1 MKRSE
6 ARNLARVIG
15 FILMCIYLLVLF
27 YLVFFSEMFG
37 RHAVHINEYN
47 LVPFKTIGNFIK
59 YHESV
64 STASFLANIIG
75 NVVAFMPFG
84 IILPIILRTK
94 KHKYYIQWVFFWAFL
109 LSLTIEIVQYLM
121 AVGAFDVDDLILNT
135 SGAVIGYIIYLVI
148 RVEYNRAFSRRGKY
162 ER

>member
-15 FILMCIYLLVLF
+15 SILMCVYLIVLF

-37 RHAVHINEYN
+37 RHTVHINEYN
-47 LVPFKTIGNFIK
+47 LLPFHTIGNFIK

-94 KHKYYIQWVFFWAFL
+94 KHKYYIQWVFFWAFI
-109 LSLTIEIVQYLM
+109 LSLAIEITQYLM

-135 SGAVIGYIIYLVI
+135 GGAILGYFIYLLI
-148 RVEYNRAFSRRGKY
+148 RVEYKKAFNRRG
-162 ER
+162 